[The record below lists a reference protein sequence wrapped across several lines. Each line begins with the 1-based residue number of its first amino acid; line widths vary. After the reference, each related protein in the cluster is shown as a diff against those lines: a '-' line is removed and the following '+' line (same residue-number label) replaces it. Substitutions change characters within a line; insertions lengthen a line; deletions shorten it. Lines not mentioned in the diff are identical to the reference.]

1 MSLRF
6 DDNEKIKEAK
16 RDTFLSHL
24 LRLGTE
30 EDNHDAAVI
39 LKKAGLSGYLDNY
52 EPSLQPF
59 SFNGHWKNENTRY
72 QPEMVFDDI
81 YNQIGGDRAHQY
93 TFLKAVVE
101 QITNLNKHDYSE
113 ERFNRYLALLG
124 YEIISSNDPE
134 TNGYT
139 LQTIGVSIL
148 ADQSDY
154 SRFELLADNA
164 AGGSMAF
171 YNEAISTFRNGDY
184 GSSVADCRKF
194 FEAIIIGITKDSN
207 LARAIFSLMN
217 EGFDDGTNKVAD
229 QNQACVYWAAH
240 RDRVYRFMRIFTL
253 YNCLCGFGSHINVAP
268 NMNDALWLLRET
280 QSSVFWICERP

>member
-124 YEIISSNDPE
+124 YEIISSNDPKQMDTPFKQLE
-134 TNGYT
+134 YRSLLINPIIRVLNYWLIMPRGAAWHSTMRQYQ
-139 LQTIGVSIL
+139 L
-148 ADQSDY
+148 
-154 SRFELLADNA
+154 FE
-164 AGGSMAF
+164 MAIMGAVLPIAESF
-171 YNEAISTFRNGDY
+171 SKP
-184 GSSVADCRKF
+184 SSL
-194 FEAIIIGITKDSN
+194 E
-207 LARAIFSLMN
+207 
-217 EGFDDGTNKVAD
+217 
-229 QNQACVYWAAH
+229 
-240 RDRVYRFMRIFTL
+240 
-253 YNCLCGFGSHINVAP
+253 
-268 NMNDALWLLRET
+268 
-280 QSSVFWICERP
+280 